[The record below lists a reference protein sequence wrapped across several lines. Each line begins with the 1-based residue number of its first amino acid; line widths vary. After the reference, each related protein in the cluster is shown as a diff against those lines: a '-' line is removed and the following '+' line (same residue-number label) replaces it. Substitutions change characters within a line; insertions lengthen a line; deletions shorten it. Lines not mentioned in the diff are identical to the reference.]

1 MMRLDYVLFRADGSL
16 AALVEANTSQGT
28 SPEWAAQFR
37 RNIMEHGNLPPAEFF
52 VFVTRESLYLWRN
65 AGNAPIAIL
74 PHAVIPTAP
83 LLGRYVERLSTSL
96 ETVHGLTFE
105 TIVGDWL
112 WDLSD
117 PRDEAGDLAREH
129 GLAGTGF
136 VEALRGGRIEHKDA
150 A

>member
-16 AALVEANTSQGT
+16 AALVEAKASRDT

-37 RNIMEHGNLPPAEFF
+37 RNLMDYPELPPAEFF
-52 VFVTRESLYLWRN
+52 VFVARDWIYLWRD
-65 AGNAPIAIL
+65 AGPEAVLIP

-83 LLGRYVERLSTSL
+83 LLGRYFDRKSYTL
-96 ETVHGLTFE
+96 ETVDGVVFDWT
-105 TIVGDWL
+105 VGDWL
-112 WDLSD
+112 SDLCK
-117 PRDEAGDLAREH
+117 PWGKAGDLALRH

-136 VEALRGGRIEHKDA
+136 VEALRGGRIEYKDA

>member
-16 AALVEANTSQGT
+16 AALVEANAGQGT

-52 VFVTRESLYLWRN
+52 VFVTRESIYLWRN
-65 AGNAPIAIL
+65 AGNAPVPVP

-83 LLGRYVERLSTSL
+83 LLTPYFERFSTSV
-96 ETVHGLTFE
+96 EEVDGLSLE
-105 TIVGDWL
+105 TIVGSWL
-112 WDLSD
+112 SDLSG
-117 PRDEAGDLAREH
+117 PWGRAGEFALEH

-136 VEALRGGRIEHKDA
+136 VEALRGGRIEYKDA